1 MFFSLEKKTLFLLLG
16 DKCFMALYYV
26 VKTRQE
32 LEEITLL
39 SSSYQSS
46 NFFSLS
52 PKYLKCLV
60 SV

>member
-39 SSSYQSS
+39 SSYQSS